1 MLSRCSSHGFWSAA
15 NSLLP
20 ASRRSRNS
28 ATATTCQRSE
38 ETSPVPHA
46 RGTHHDP
53 STRHRLRSRC
63 PTRARNSPL
72 GNLDRAGVALATVP
86 GESSVR
92 GSDRCAYRPCTRG
105 LQRSSRALGLENE
118 CELIPIIG
126 RNDVRGVTAV
136 RPPVP
141 GVASDPP
148 LIQLIRERRDRRE
161 RRGDEPS
168 ELTLVRLTARGAE
181 AVPECRGEGR
191 LPNSLGDRS
200 GSGHPSVR
208 QVDSRGTLRGGGRE
222 CSRLS

>member
-92 GSDRCAYRPCTRG
+92 GSDRCAYRP
-105 LQRSSRALGLENE
+105 RSEE
-118 CELIPIIG
+118 H
-126 RNDVRGVTAV
+126 T
-136 RPPVP
+136 
-141 GVASDPP
+141 
-148 LIQLIRERRDRRE
+148 
-161 RRGDEPS
+161 S
-168 ELTLVRLTARGAE
+168 EL
-181 AVPECRGEGR
+181 
-191 LPNSLGDRS
+191 
-200 GSGHPSVR
+200 
-208 QVDSRGTLRGGGRE
+208 QSRGHLV
-222 CSRLS
+222 CRLLLEKKKK